1 MLRLLLPTMALMM
14 ISGAT
19 TAWADS
25 GGVDMNLMR
34 LSDRSTDSSDMK
46 GVKMS
51 GSDQAAQLEP
61 TRQAFTTNDAFLVKV
76 VSLPD
81 AIPFEKHFSV
91 SLSVFDGKDTG
102 RKLQDATVDVNA
114 GMRHGMKTGFAHGM
128 HYSPRIETKDGVVT
142 VSGLSFHMMGKW
154 TLQVDVQNGAEKGTA
169 FLDLPCCATS
179 E

>member
-1 MLRLLLPTMALMM
+1 MALVL
-14 ISGAT
+14 ISGAPM
-19 TAWADS
+19 AWADP
-25 GGVDMNLMR
+25 GGVDMNGMR

-46 GVKMS
+46 GMKIP
-51 GSDQAAQLEP
+51 GFDQAAQLEP
-61 TRQAFTTNDAFLVKV
+61 ARQAFTTNDAFLVKV
-76 VSLPD
+76 VSLPG
-81 AIPFEKHFSV
+81 AIPFEKHFTL
-91 SLSVFDGKDTG
+91 SLSVFDGKNTD
-102 RKLQDATVDVNA
+102 RKLQDAKVDVNA

-128 HYSPRIETKDGVVT
+128 HYSPRIEAKDGVVT